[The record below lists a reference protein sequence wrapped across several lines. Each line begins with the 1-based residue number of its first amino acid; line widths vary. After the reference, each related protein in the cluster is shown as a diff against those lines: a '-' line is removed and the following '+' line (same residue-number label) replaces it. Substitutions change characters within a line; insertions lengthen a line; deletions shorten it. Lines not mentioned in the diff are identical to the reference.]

1 MKVSFSFVCKRLY
14 LQEHKKVIE
23 RGVPEDAMPGIIG
36 IKVALNGRKIKFI
49 SLLIVLLGAITTT
62 AIVRDGK

>member
-1 MKVSFSFVCKRLY
+1 MTVSFNFNYKQLY

-36 IKVALNGRKIKFI
+36 IEVGIKWKGI
-49 SLLIVLLGAITTT
+49 KSV
-62 AIVRDGK
+62 

>member
-1 MKVSFSFVCKRLY
+1 MEVSFSFVYRQLY

-36 IKVALNGRKIKFI
+36 IKVGIKWKGI
-49 SLLIVLLGAITTT
+49 KSA
-62 AIVRDGK
+62 